1 MSTEYSMGPSTFVE
15 KLRVTSELRRKAL
28 SEGGAVIHAYPKSN
42 DGYLKS
48 ILLIQVR
55 LHGET
60 KGECLIVMIV
70 HLVFISSNLLACFF
84 FILVLMGLHVP

>member
-1 MSTEYSMGPSTFVE
+1 MIVINCSVSLLPEYSMGPSTFVE

-28 SEGGAVIHAYPKSN
+28 TEGGAVIHAYPKSN

-60 KGECLIVMIV
+60 KRECLIVMIV
-70 HLVFISSNLLACFF
+70 HLFISSNLLACFCF
-84 FILVLMGLHVP
+84 LS

>member
-1 MSTEYSMGPSTFVE
+1 MGPRSTFVE
-15 KLRVTSELRRKAL
+15 KLRVTSEFRRKAL

-55 LHGET
+55 RLEET
-60 KGECLIVMIV
+60 
-70 HLVFISSNLLACFF
+70 NR
-84 FILVLMGLHVP
+84 